1 MLNFYKLIEIL
12 VSLQSIVITS
22 MLPVYIPLPFI
33 YKSSN
38 NFELPITWQI
48 PTIILLTLIFHK
60 KVVFRAFSIY
70 LILGL
75 FIFPVFH
82 QGGSI
87 GYLLTPNF
95 GYLLGLYP
103 LINII
108 DNINTKKIYAG
119 NFLKNGFIA
128 IGAMHLTGI
137 FYNFVQIL
145 FYSQF
150 SLFLYNL
157 GKYSLGKIGYH
168 FLMLFPLLLLI
179 KPIERL
185 KPVSYTHLT
194 LPTTPYV

>member
-12 VSLQSIVITS
+12 VSLQSLVIST
-22 MLPVYIPLPFI
+22 MLSVYIPLPFVDE
-33 YKSSN
+33 SN
-38 NFELPITWQI
+38 NSFEMPITWQI

-70 LILGL
+70 IILGL
-75 FIFPVFH
+75 FIAPVFH

-103 LINII
+103 LIKII
-108 DNINTKKIYAG
+108 DNLNTRNKINVG

-128 IGAMHLTGI
+128 ICAMHLTGI
-137 FYNFVQIL
+137 FYNLLQAI

-150 SLFLYNL
+150 NIFLYNL
-157 GKYSLGKIGYH
+157 GKYSVGKIGYH
-168 FLMLFPLLLLI
+168 FLTLFPLLLLI
-179 KPIERL
+179 KPIKSL
-185 KPVSYTHLT
+185 KHSK
-194 LPTTPYV
+194 

>member
-12 VSLQSIVITS
+12 VSLQSLVITS
-22 MLPVYIPLPFI
+22 MISVYIPLPFI
-33 YKSSN
+33 YNSSN

-60 KVVFRAFSIY
+60 KVVLRALSIY

-82 QGGSI
+82 QGGSM
-87 GYLLTPNF
+87 GYLITPNF

-103 LINII
+103 LIKII
-108 DNINTKKIYAG
+108 DNLNNRNKINVG

-128 IGAMHLTGI
+128 IGTMHLTGI
-137 FYNFVQIL
+137 FYNFIQII

-150 SLFLYNL
+150 NLFIYNL

-185 KPVSYTHLT
+185 KRSK
-194 LPTTPYV
+194 

>member
-1 MLNFYKLIEIL
+1 MLNLYKLIEIL
-12 VSLQSIVITS
+12 VSLQSLVITS

-38 NFELPITWQI
+38 NIELPITWQI

-60 KVVFRAFSIY
+60 KVVIRAFSIY
-70 LILGL
+70 IILGV

-95 GYLLGLYP
+95 GYLLGMYP
-103 LINII
+103 LIKII
-108 DNINTKKIYAG
+108 DSLNNRNKINFG
-119 NFLKNGFIA
+119 NFLKNGLMA

-137 FYNFVQIL
+137 FYNFIQIIP
-145 FYSQF
+145 YSQF
-150 SLFLYNL
+150 NLFLYNL

-168 FLMLFPLLLLI
+168 FLMLLPLLLFI
-179 KPIERL
+179 KPIEHL
-185 KPVSYTHLT
+185 KRRR
-194 LPTTPYV
+194 

>member
-12 VSLQSIVITS
+12 VSLQSLVITS

-70 LILGL
+70 IILGL
-75 FIFPVFH
+75 FIAPVFH

-103 LINII
+103 LIKII
-108 DNINTKKIYAG
+108 DNLNTKNKINVG

-128 IGAMHLTGI
+128 ISAMHVTGI
-137 FYNFVQIL
+137 FYNLLQVI

-150 SLFLYNL
+150 DIFLYNL
-157 GKYSLGKIGYH
+157 GKYSVGKIGFH
-168 FLMLFPLLLLI
+168 FLSLFPLLLLI
-179 KPIERL
+179 KPIKSL
-185 KPVSYTHLT
+185 KHSK
-194 LPTTPYV
+194 

>member
-12 VSLQSIVITS
+12 VSLQSLVITS
-22 MLPVYIPLPFI
+22 ILSVYIPLPFI
-33 YKSSN
+33 YKSTN
-38 NFELPITWQI
+38 NLELPITWQI

-60 KVVFRAFSIY
+60 KVVFIAFSMYI
-70 LILGL
+70 ILGL

-82 QGGSI
+82 QGGSM

-95 GYLLGLYP
+95 GYLLGYYP
-103 LINII
+103 LIKII
-108 DNINTKKIYAG
+108 DNLNTRNKINVG

-128 IGAMHLTGI
+128 IGVMHLTGI
-137 FYNFVQIL
+137 FYNFFQIL

-150 SLFLYNL
+150 NLFLYNL

-179 KPIERL
+179 KPVERL
-185 KPVSYTHLT
+185 KHNK
-194 LPTTPYV
+194 

>member
-1 MLNFYKLIEIL
+1 MLNFYKSIEIL
-12 VSLQSIVITS
+12 VSLQSLVITS

-38 NFELPITWQI
+38 NIELPITWQI

-60 KVVFRAFSIY
+60 KVVFRAFTIY
-70 LILGL
+70 IILGL

-82 QGGSI
+82 KGGSI
-87 GYLLTPNF
+87 GYLLSPNF
-95 GYLLGLYP
+95 GYLLGYYP
-103 LINII
+103 LIKIT
-108 DNINTKKIYAG
+108 DNLNNRNKINVR
-119 NFLKNGFIA
+119 NFLKNGLIA

-137 FYNFVQIL
+137 FYNFIQII

-150 SLFLYNL
+150 NLFLYNL

-179 KPIERL
+179 KPIELL
-185 KPVSYTHLT
+185 KRSK
-194 LPTTPYV
+194 

>member
-12 VSLQSIVITS
+12 VSLQSLVISS

-60 KVVFRAFSIY
+60 KVVFTAFSIY
-70 LILGL
+70 LFLGV
-75 FIFPVFH
+75 FIFPVFQ

-103 LINII
+103 LIKII
-108 DNINTKKIYAG
+108 DNLNNTNKINFG

-137 FYNFVQIL
+137 FYNFLQIIL
-145 FYSQF
+145 YSQF
-150 SLFLYNL
+150 NLFLYNL

-185 KPVSYTHLT
+185 KRSR
-194 LPTTPYV
+194 

>member
-12 VSLQSIVITS
+12 VSLQSLVITS
-22 MLPVYIPLPFI
+22 MLPIYIPLPFI
-33 YKSSN
+33 YKSNN

-60 KVVFRAFSIY
+60 KVVFWAFSIY
-70 LILGL
+70 LILGV

-103 LINII
+103 LIKII
-108 DNINTKKIYAG
+108 DNLNTRNKIKVRS
-119 NFLKNGFIA
+119 FLKNGLIA
-128 IGAMHLTGI
+128 IIAMHLTGI
-137 FYNFVQIL
+137 FYNFVQIIL
-145 FYSQF
+145 YSQF
-150 SLFLYNL
+150 NLFLYNL

-185 KPVSYTHLT
+185 KRINNEY
-194 LPTTPYV
+194 

>member
-12 VSLQSIVITS
+12 VSLQSLVITT

-33 YKSSN
+33 DKSSN
-38 NFELPITWQI
+38 SFEIPITWQI

-60 KVVFRAFSIY
+60 KVLFRAFSIY

-75 FIFPVFH
+75 FIFPVFN

-95 GYLLGLYP
+95 GYLLGVYP
-103 LINII
+103 LIKII
-108 DNINTKKIYAG
+108 DNLNSRNKLNVG

-128 IGAMHLTGI
+128 ISAMHLTGI
-137 FYNFVQIL
+137 IYNFIQII

-150 SLFLYNL
+150 NLFLYNL
-157 GKYSLGKIGYH
+157 GKYSIGKIGYH

-185 KPVSYTHLT
+185 KRR
-194 LPTTPYV
+194 